1 MCESID
7 SRISERQPVVTRAKL
22 GGALRLE
29 INLAAGGPGSMRVEK
44 NPARFY
50 IFRIGIVPV
59 DLPLFLSLSADTV
72 FNPFFVPERREKKAD
87 RGTGG
92 RRD

>member
-1 MCESID
+1 
-7 SRISERQPVVTRAKL
+7 
-22 GGALRLE
+22 
-29 INLAAGGPGSMRVEK
+29 MRVEK

-72 FNPFFVPERREKKAD
+72 FNPFFVSERREKKAD